1 MMNCHNITI
10 GIFLFFTNGVWELSG
25 FIFLFSV
32 IGQYLAGLYFCFHWL
47 VSIIFCFHWLVS
59 IWAGL
64 YFCFHWLVSIIF
76 RFHWLVS
83 ICDIPAT
90 PGPRGRISWGCRSG
104 RSCLACPPGYWRAP
118 TVWREACYP
127 TVPPRKIWHWK
138 E

>member
-1 MMNCHNITI
+1 MEY
-10 GIFLFFTNGVWELSG
+10 FLSLQMEFGS
-25 FIFLFSV
+25 
-32 IGQYLAGLYFCFHWL
+32 
-47 VSIIFCFHWLVS
+47 
-59 IWAGL
+59 WAGL
-64 YFCFHWLVSIIF
+64 YFCFQWLVSIWQVYIFVFIDWSVLYFVFIDWSVFGRGYIFVFIDWSCSIIF